1 MKKRIVIED
10 DTLEVEG
17 AKNYPLTEVIADLVC
32 ALVSATKESRVS
44 KETLIECVMTAW
56 NGRKDQEMI
65 S

>member
-44 KETLIECVMTAW
+44 KETLIECVITAYDG
-56 NGRKDQEMI
+56 NKD
-65 S
+65 